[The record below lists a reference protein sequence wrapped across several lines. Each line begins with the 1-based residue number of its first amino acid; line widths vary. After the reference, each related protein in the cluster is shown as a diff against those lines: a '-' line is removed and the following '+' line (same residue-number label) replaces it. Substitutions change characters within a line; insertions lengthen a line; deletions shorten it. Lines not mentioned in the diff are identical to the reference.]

1 MTDKLKEELPEILAE
16 HKQIEA
22 ALEVLVKY
30 ATAEHHPLT
39 GARLAIA

>member
-30 ATAEHHPLT
+30 ATAEHPLT